1 MFSFYRIP
9 PIFTTREQV
18 VGKVH
23 ALWRG
28 PFRACRVVGSLGG
41 NQIERQVRERLHAIF
56 YINMVNKQNSILSH
70 IWDIMQKC
78 FLCVTFCLVANLAHA
93 WTAPNSVAKTITL
106 QVGKSIDVNPRGV
119 FSSINDDY
127 ITGTGYGN
135 YDNTALSVTVAS
147 TKSVYNS
154 ALQKTE
160 NYCTYKIQANKVG
173 TYTLRMNVGF
183 YVSEGYR
190 PVKTYSG
197 SVHVDY
203 TINIVDVNSISIPS
217 NMSLKLGEQSK
228 ITPTLYPTG
237 SQSSL
242 KWQSDN
248 PAIATVSDGLVKAV
262 GLGTTTIKCTASN
275 GVSAQCLVT
284 VSPITVQSIS
294 LNHSEF
300 EMLTN
305 ATDQLT
311 ATVSPSNATNPKVKW
326 TSSNEL
332 VALVGDN
339 GLVRAIAPGYAK
351 ITATATDGSGVSV
364 SCIYHVSDPFV
375 SVESIKFENATLQL
389 EQGQSMVLSVDI
401 LPTNATNKNVVWES
415 SNPSCVSVADDGT
428 VSAINV
434 GKATITATTMDD
446 SKLAASCVI
455 EVKPQ
460 NVETFD
466 NIVYFKKSKLVA
478 NSTTTIPLYLN
489 NKNEIT
495 AVQFDMILPE
505 GITVGEVSVNE
516 ADGRGSSSTH
526 TVGVSVLEN
535 GQVRVLCYSPSL
547 SVFSG
552 ETGAILNIPLN
563 VAENVENGCYYISF
577 NNIVLTEKS
586 GEKHSV
592 SNYASAIEVTE
603 TVNGDCNG
611 DGAVDVADIV
621 AVANHIL
628 GNSSASFIVS
638 AADVNGDGAVDVA
651 DIVSLAN
658 LLLHPQ
664 NARCMRANAHLS
676 AKSSSSNIDALRI
689 TPFVLAEG
697 GASET
702 LSMDLYN
709 TTEDFTAFQCDL
721 YLPEGI
727 TVDKNKKGTAYKISF
742 NQDEERTDA
751 SCHTLSAALQK
762 DGAIRM
768 ICYSM
773 NNDVFT
779 GLEGALVDIPLTSEN
794 TMKDGFYNFTI
805 KNVVL
810 THTDGTKVCPKEY
823 KGTIVIGDGG
833 NQPNVSMFGAFS
845 SESLKNISNALSN
858 NQSILSI
865 DMTEVEDIESGSSLK
880 TANPNTLFYVPD
892 DMNLSNIN
900 NVVIGTNCSSLHV
913 TDGFGFGTVR
923 EFKAVNAR
931 YVRTMP
937 AMKNGIKAKWG
948 TIAMPFD
955 LYSNETVKYYQ
966 LVSVNKNISQMSFE
980 PVDKVEVGTP
990 AVFELMDNASEL
1002 VVNTVNSTVC
1012 GSAINAKVL
1021 DNWSMSGAF
1030 QKQNLDPFAAD
1041 YRNMNIYYIADNSF
1055 WYANQTFEVD
1065 AFRGWFETS
1074 ANLVNAA
1081 PMYSIGIDGN
1091 GTTGINGI
1099 IRKDK
1104 LPKVFSLSGVRMNA
1118 PVKGKVNIINN
1129 KKVMVK

>member
-1 MFSFYRIP
+1 MLKS
-9 PIFTTREQV
+9 
-18 VGKVH
+18 
-23 ALWRG
+23 
-28 PFRACRVVGSLGG
+28 
-41 NQIERQVRERLHAIF
+41 
-56 YINMVNKQNSILSH
+56 
-70 IWDIMQKC
+70 

-93 WTAPNSVAKTITL
+93 WKAPDNVAKTITL
-106 QVGKSIDVNPRGV
+106 QVGNSINVNPRGV
-119 FSSINDDY
+119 FSSINNKY
-127 ITGTGYGN
+127 ISGTGYGS
-135 YDNTALSVTVAS
+135 YDKTALSVTVAS

-154 ALQKTE
+154 AMKKSV

-173 TYTLRMNVGF
+173 TYTLRMNVGY
-183 YVSEGYR
+183 YVSEGIN
-190 PVKTYSG
+190 PVNTYSG

-203 TINIVDVNSISIPS
+203 TINVVDVTSISIPS

-228 ITPTLYPTG
+228 ITPTLYPAG
-237 SQSSL
+237 SQSRL

-248 PAIATVSDGLVKAV
+248 SAIATVSDGLVKAV
-262 GLGTTTIKCTASN
+262 SLGTTTIKCTASN

-326 TSSNEL
+326 ISSNES

-351 ITATATDGSGVSV
+351 ITVTATDGSGVSA
-364 SCIYHVSDPFV
+364 SCMYHVSNPFV
-375 SVESIKFENATLQL
+375 SVESIKFKNSILQL
-389 EQGQSMVLSVDI
+389 EQGQSSVLSVDV
-401 LPTNATNKNVVWES
+401 LPTNATNKKVAWES
-415 SNPSCVSVADDGT
+415 SNPLCASVADDGT
-428 VSAINV
+428 VTAISV
-434 GKATITATTMDD
+434 GKATITATTTDD
-446 SKLAASCVI
+446 SKLAASCII

-460 NVETFD
+460 TVEAFD

-505 GITVGEVSVNE
+505 GMTIGDVSVNE
-516 ADGRGSSSTH
+516 SDGRGSSSTH

-547 SVFSG
+547 AVFSG
-552 ETGAILNIPLN
+552 ETGAILNVPLS
-563 VAENVENGCYYISF
+563 VAENVENGSYYIQF
-577 NNIVLTEKS
+577 NNIILTEKG
-586 GEKHSV
+586 GEKHTV

-664 NARCMRANAHLS
+664 NARCMHANSRLS
-676 AKSSSSNIDALRI
+676 AKSSSSSNIDALRI

-773 NNDVFT
+773 NNDVFA

-794 TMKDGFYNFTI
+794 TMKNGFYNFTI

-845 SESLKNISNALSN
+845 SESLKNITNALSN

-865 DMTEVEDIESGSSLK
+865 GMTEVEDIESGSSLQ

-900 NVVIGTNCSSLHV
+900 NVVIGTNCSSLQV
-913 TDGFGFGTVR
+913 TDGFDFGTVR
-923 EFKAVNAR
+923 EFKAVNAK

-937 AMKNGIKAKWG
+937 AMENGIKAKWG
-948 TIAMPFD
+948 TIALPFD
-955 LYSNETVKYYQ
+955 LYSNETVQYYQ
-966 LVSVNKNISQMSFE
+966 LVSVNKTISQMLFE
-980 PVDKVEVGTP
+980 PIDKVEAGTP

-1012 GSAINAKVL
+1012 GSAINAKLL
-1021 DNWSMSGAF
+1021 DNWSMSGSF
-1030 QKQNLDPFAAD
+1030 QKQNLDPLTAD
-1041 YRNMNIYYIADNSF
+1041 YRNMTIYYIADNSF
-1055 WYANQTFEVD
+1055 WYANQAFEVD

-1074 ANLVNAA
+1074 ANLVDLV

-1091 GTTGINGI
+1091 GTAGINGI
-1099 IRKDK
+1099 IRKDE
-1104 LPKVFSLSGVRMNA
+1104 LQKVFSLSGIRMNA

-1129 KKVMVK
+1129 KKVVVK